1 MTRLLRLFSGLT
13 LVLVLVLFAG
23 GAGAQTASGPE
34 SARIDAVLGAAERL
48 LEADTS
54 QDTAMLEEQRAS
66 VAALRDDLRDFSASD
81 TLEARALQAQLD
93 ALGPPPAEGA
103 SEAAATADRRRQLLE
118 AIAIANAPTI
128 AAREALTRAEVILK
142 ELDARITASG
152 TRELLR
158 RYPLPLA
165 PSSLALAW
173 RDLAGLAATAREEVS
188 RRLEEP
194 DARAALLSALP
205 IAIVLLVVGLFVLFV
220 AQPWLSRRMLAA
232 ASLTGSIWKRLL
244 LLAGANL
251 VLLVVPAAGVF
262 ALIMILPVLYPASIQ
277 SAGLISASAWV
288 ATILIL
294 ANWLS
299 VTLFAAKLDIGHDLA
314 RRAATLTR
322 LLGLAIGLELIVE
335 RLSNQSR
342 MSESTTA
349 VLTLPVVGLSAWL
362 LWHMAKVMLSLRE
375 EKAARQA
382 HATDAG
388 LTRFVAY
395 AVQALALLATG
406 LAILGYVNLARAVL
420 VPVLMTMALLGL
432 AVFLHRAILRL
443 IAALTAQGP
452 DDEAL
457 SGSLIPIVVVIV
469 LALGLS
475 PILAII
481 WGSRPEDVAEVWRS
495 LTNGIVIGDMRLS
508 LDGLIVLALVL
519 MVGVLLTRW
528 LQRVLR
534 LTVLPRT
541 RLDAGAQA
549 ALNKGVGYLGIVIS
563 ALVAVSAAGLNLSN
577 LAVVIGALSVGIGL
591 GLQNIVSNFVSGIIL
606 LVERPIKEGDLI
618 EVSGK
623 TGIVRKI
630 AVRST
635 RIETADRHDVIV
647 PNLDLVSGTV
657 TNLTLTTATG
667 RLILPIGLA
676 YGSDVHRARDIILD
690 LAEAHPLVLRD
701 PAPSVLFA
709 NLGDSA
715 LEFQLTCFVVEEAK
729 SAVIRSD
736 LLFAIHAGLQEAG
749 IEIPYPQRDIRL
761 RDIDALVKALGSSG
775 RATPTH

>member
-13 LVLVLVLFAG
+13 LVIVVVWFAG
-23 GAGAQTASGPE
+23 VAGAQTASGFD
-34 SARIDAVLGAAERL
+34 SARIDAVLGAAEFL
-48 LEADTS
+48 LDADATPDATTLEA
-54 QDTAMLEEQRAS
+54 QRAS

-118 AIAIANAPTI
+118 AIAIANAPAL
-128 AAREALTRAEVILK
+128 AAREALTRADVILQ
-142 ELDARITASG
+142 ELDARITATG

-158 RYPLPLA
+158 QYPMPLS
-165 PSSLALAW
+165 PSSLAIA
-173 RDLAGLAATAREEVS
+173 AGDISSLAATAKDGL
-188 RRLEEP
+188 RRSLGQP
-194 DARAALLSALP
+194 DARAALISALP
-205 IAIVLLVVGLFVLFV
+205 IAAVLLVVGLFLLAI

-232 ASLTGSIWKRLL
+232 ANAARSTWQRLL

-251 VLLVVPAAGVF
+251 VLLALPALGVF
-262 ALIMILPVLYPASIQ
+262 ALIMILPVLYPASLH
-277 SAGLISASAWV
+277 STGLLSTLIWV
-288 ATILIL
+288 AAILIL

-299 VTLFAAKLDIGHDLA
+299 VTLFAATPVSGPGMS

-322 LLGLAIGLELIVE
+322 LLGLAIALELIAE
-335 RLSNQSR
+335 RLSRQAW
-342 MSESTTA
+342 MSETTTA
-349 VLTLPVVGLSAWL
+349 VLSLPVVGLSAWL
-362 LWHMAKVMLSLRE
+362 LWHMAKVMLALRE
-375 EKAARQA
+375 EKAATQA

-395 AVQALALLATG
+395 AVQVLALLAAG
-406 LAILGYVNLARAVL
+406 LAVLGYVNLARAVL
-420 VPVLMTMALLGL
+420 VPVLMTLALLGL
-432 AVFLHRAILRL
+432 AIFLHRAILRL
-443 IAALTAQGP
+443 IAALTLQGA
-452 DDEAL
+452 DDQAL
-457 SGSLIPIVVVIV
+457 AGSLFPIGVLIV
-469 LALGLS
+469 LALALS
-475 PILAII
+475 PILAVI
-481 WGSRPEDVAEVWRS
+481 WGSRPEDVGEVWRS
-495 LTNGIVIGDMRLS
+495 LTEGVVVGDMRLS
-508 LDGLIVLALVL
+508 LDGLLLLVL
-519 MVGVLLTRW
+519 VLLAGVLITRW

-534 LTVLPRT
+534 LTILPRT

-549 ALNKGVGYLGIVIS
+549 ALNKGVGYLGILIS

-657 TNLTLTTATG
+657 TNLTLTTSSG

-690 LAEAHPLVLRD
+690 LAQAHPLVLRD

-715 LEFQLTCFVVEEAK
+715 LEFQLTCFVVEEAQ

-736 LLFAIHAGLQEAG
+736 LLFAIHAGLQQAG

-761 RDIDALVKALGSSG
+761 RDIDALVKALGSS
-775 RATPTH
+775 RKVSRSD

>member
-1 MTRLLRLFSGLT
+1 MRQALRLLRGLT
-13 LVLVLVLFAG
+13 LALTVLSLAC
-23 GAGAQTASGPE
+23 AAWAQSSSGYDAAQVE
-34 SARIDAVLGAAERL
+34 AVLGATEILLDAADPADPAT
-48 LEADTS
+48 LEA
-54 QDTAMLEEQRAS
+54 QRAR
-66 VAALRDDLRDFSASD
+66 VATLRDDLRVLSASD
-81 TLEARALQAQLD
+81 TLEARALQAQLE
-93 ALGPPPAEGA
+93 ALGPPPAEGS
-103 SEAAATADRRRQLLE
+103 SEAAATADRRRQLVE
-118 AIAIANAPTI
+118 AIAVANAPTL
-128 AAREALTRAEVILK
+128 AAREALTRAEVILQ
-142 ELDARITASG
+142 ELDARISDKG
-152 TRELLR
+152 TRELMR
-158 RYPLPLA
+158 KYPLPLA
-165 PSSLALAW
+165 PSSLSLAW
-173 RDLAGLAATAREEVS
+173 RDLAGLAEKALDEASRNLDQPDEE
-188 RRLEEP
+188 
-194 DARAALLSALP
+194 AALFSALP
-205 IAIVLLVVGLFVLFV
+205 IAVVLLVVGLFVLFV

-232 ASLTGSIWKRLL
+232 ANAARSTWQRLL

-251 VLLVVPAAGVF
+251 VLLALPALGVF
-262 ALIMILPVLYPASIQ
+262 ALILILPVLYPASLQ
-277 SAGLISASAWV
+277 STGLLSTLIWV
-288 ATILIL
+288 AAILIL
-294 ANWLS
+294 ANWLA
-299 VTLFAAKLDIGHDLA
+299 VTLFAATPVSSPGMS

-322 LLGLAIGLELIVE
+322 LLGLAIALELIAE
-335 RLSNQSR
+335 RLSRQAW
-342 MSESTTA
+342 MSETTTA
-349 VLTLPVVGLSAWL
+349 VLSLPVVGLSAWL
-362 LWHMAKVMLSLRE
+362 LWHMAKVMLALRE
-375 EKAARQA
+375 EKAATQA

-395 AVQALALLATG
+395 AVQVLALLAAG
-406 LAILGYVNLARAVL
+406 LAVLGYVNLARAVL
-420 VPVLMTMALLGL
+420 VPVLMTLALLGL

-443 IAALTAQGP
+443 IAALTSQGT
-452 DDEAL
+452 DDQAL
-457 SGSLIPIVVVIV
+457 SGSLIPIGVVIM
-469 LALGLS
+469 LALALS
-475 PILAII
+475 PILAVI

-495 LTNGIVIGDMRLS
+495 LTEGVVVGDMRLS
-508 LDGLIVLALVL
+508 LDGLLLLVL
-519 MVGVLLTRW
+519 VLLAGVLITRW

-534 LTVLPRT
+534 LTILPRT

-657 TNLTLTTATG
+657 TNLTLTTTTG

-690 LAEAHPLVLRD
+690 LAQAHPLVLRD

-715 LEFQLTCFVVEEAK
+715 LEFHLTCFVVEEAQ

-736 LLFAIHAGLQEAG
+736 LLFAIHAGLQKAG

-761 RDIDALVKALGSSG
+761 RDIDALVKALRSNQRTARSD
-775 RATPTH
+775 

>member
-1 MTRLLRLFSGLT
+1 MTFFLRHFLGLNLILALLALDGVAR
-13 LVLVLVLFAG
+13 
-23 GAGAQTASGPE
+23 AQTASGYDA
-34 SARIDAVLGAAERL
+34 ARVDAVLGAAEVL
-48 LEADTS
+48 LDADATADAAALEA
-54 QDTAMLEEQRAS
+54 QRANVS
-66 VAALRDDLRDFSASD
+66 TLRDDLRAFSAAD

-93 ALGPPPAEGA
+93 ALGPSPDEGT

-118 AIAIANAPTI
+118 AIAVANAPTL
-128 AAREALTRAEVILK
+128 AARAALTRAEVVLQ
-142 ELDARITASG
+142 ELDARITATG

-158 RYPLPLA
+158 QYPMPLA
-165 PSSLALAW
+165 PSSLATVA
-173 RDLAGLAATAREEVS
+173 RDVTGLAATAQDRVRLRWS
-188 RRLEEP
+188 RP
-194 DARAALLSALP
+194 DARDALISSLP
-205 IAIVLLVVGLFVLFV
+205 IAGVLLVAGLVLLAV

-232 ASLTGSIWKRLL
+232 AQAARSIWQRLL

-251 VLLVVPAAGVF
+251 VLLALPALGVF
-262 ALIMILPVLYPASIQ
+262 ALIMILPVLHPASLQ
-277 SAGLISASAWV
+277 SKGLLSTLMWV
-288 ATILIL
+288 AAILIL

-299 VTLFAAKLDIGHDLA
+299 VTLFAAHSVSGRGMA
-314 RRAATLTR
+314 RRAAVLTR
-322 LLGLAIGLELIVE
+322 LLGLAIALELIAE
-335 RLSNQSR
+335 RLSRQEW
-342 MSESTTA
+342 MSETTTA
-349 VLTLPVVGLSAWL
+349 VLSVPVVGLSAWL
-362 LWHMAKVMLSLRE
+362 LWHMAKVMLALRE
-375 EKAARQA
+375 ERAATYA

-388 LTRFVAY
+388 LTRFAAY
-395 AVQALALLATG
+395 AVQVLALIATG
-406 LAILGYVNLARAVL
+406 LAVLGYVNLARAVL
-420 VPVLMTMALLGL
+420 VPVLMTLALLGF
-432 AVFLHRAILRL
+432 AVFLHRATLRL
-443 IAALTAQGP
+443 IAALTSQGS
-452 DDEAL
+452 DDQAL
-457 SGSLIPIVVVIV
+457 SGSLIPIGVVIV
-469 LALGLS
+469 LVLALS
-475 PILAII
+475 PILAVI

-495 LTNGIVIGDMRLS
+495 LSEGVVVGDMRLS
-508 LDGLIVLALVL
+508 LDGLLVL
-519 MVGVLLTRW
+519 VLVLLAGVLITRW

-534 LTVLPRT
+534 LTILPRT

-549 ALNKGVGYLGIVIS
+549 ALSKGVGYLGIVIS
-563 ALVAVSAAGLNLSN
+563 AFVAVSAAGLNLSN

-676 YGSDVHRARDIILD
+676 YGSDVHRARDIILSV
-690 LAEAHPLVLRD
+690 AQAHPLVLRD

-715 LEFQLTCFVVEEAK
+715 LEFQLTCFIVEEAQ

-736 LLFAIHAGLQEAG
+736 LLFAIHAGLQQAG

-761 RDIDALVKALGSSG
+761 RDIDALAKAFGSS
-775 RATPTH
+775 RRTANSD

>member
-1 MTRLLRLFSGLT
+1 MTCLLRLFSGLT
-13 LVLVLVLFAG
+13 LVLVVVWFAG
-23 GAGAQTASGPE
+23 VAGAQTASGFD
-34 SARIDAVLGAAERL
+34 SARIEAVLGAAEFL
-48 LEADTS
+48 LDAHASPDATTLEA
-54 QDTAMLEEQRAS
+54 QRVS

-103 SEAAATADRRRQLLE
+103 SEAAATADRRRQLVE
-118 AIAIANAPTI
+118 AIAIANAPAL
-128 AAREALTRAEVILK
+128 AAREALTRAEVILQ
-142 ELDARITASG
+142 ELDARITATG

-158 RYPLPLA
+158 QYPMPLS
-165 PSSLALAW
+165 PSSLAIA
-173 RDLAGLAATAREEVS
+173 AGDISSVATTAKVGL
-188 RRLEEP
+188 RRSLGQPE
-194 DARAALLSALP
+194 ARAALISALP
-205 IAIVLLVVGLFVLFV
+205 IAAVLLVVGMFLLAI

-232 ASLTGSIWKRLL
+232 ANAARSTWQRVV

-251 VLLVVPAAGVF
+251 VLLALPALGVF
-262 ALIMILPVLYPASIQ
+262 ALIMILPVLYPASLQ
-277 SAGLISASAWV
+277 STGLLSTLIWV
-288 ATILIL
+288 AAILIL

-299 VTLFAAKLDIGHDLA
+299 VTLFAATPVSGPGMS

-322 LLGLAIGLELIVE
+322 LLGLAIALELIAE
-335 RLSNQSR
+335 RLSGQAW
-342 MSESTTA
+342 MSETTTA
-349 VLTLPVVGLSAWL
+349 VLSLPVVGLSAWL
-362 LWHMAKVMLSLRE
+362 LWHMAKVMLALRE
-375 EKAARQA
+375 EKAATQA

-395 AVQALALLATG
+395 AVQVLALLAAG
-406 LAILGYVNLARAVL
+406 LAVLGYVNLARAVL
-420 VPVLMTMALLGL
+420 VPVLMTLALLGL
-432 AVFLHRAILRL
+432 AIFLHRAILRL
-443 IAALTAQGP
+443 IAALASHGT
-452 DDEAL
+452 DDQAL
-457 SGSLIPIVVVIV
+457 SGSLIPIGVVIV
-469 LALGLS
+469 LALALS
-475 PILAII
+475 PILAVI

-495 LTNGIVIGDMRLS
+495 LTEGVVVGDMRIS
-508 LDGLIVLALVL
+508 LDGLLVL
-519 MVGVLLTRW
+519 VLVLFAGVLITRW

-549 ALNKGVGYLGIVIS
+549 ALNKGVGYLGIVTS
-563 ALVAVSAAGLNLSN
+563 VLVAVSAAGLNLSN

-618 EVSGK
+618 EVSGR

-657 TNLTLTTATG
+657 TNLTLTTSTG

-690 LAEAHPLVLRD
+690 LAQTHPLVLRD

-715 LEFQLTCFVVEEAK
+715 LEFQLTCFVVEEAQ

-736 LLFAIHAGLQEAG
+736 LLFAIHAGLQKAG

-761 RDIDALVKALGSSG
+761 RDIDALVKALGPNQRTARSD
-775 RATPTH
+775 

>member
-13 LVLVLVLFAG
+13 LVLVVVWFTG
-23 GAGAQTASGPE
+23 VAGAQTAPGFD
-34 SARIDAVLGAAERL
+34 SARIDAVLGAAEFL
-48 LEADTS
+48 LDADASPDATTLEA
-54 QDTAMLEEQRAS
+54 QRAS
-66 VAALRDDLRDFSASD
+66 VAALRDDLRDFNASD

-93 ALGPPPAEGA
+93 ALGPPPAEGV

-118 AIAIANAPTI
+118 AIAITNAPAL
-128 AAREALTRAEVILK
+128 AAREALTRAEVILQ
-142 ELDARITASG
+142 ELDARITATG

-158 RYPLPLA
+158 QYPMPLS
-165 PSSLALAW
+165 PSSLAIA
-173 RDLAGLAATAREEVS
+173 AGDISSVAATAQDGLRRSFGQPEE
-188 RRLEEP
+188 
-194 DARAALLSALP
+194 RADLISALP
-205 IAIVLLVVGLFVLFV
+205 IAAVLLVVGLFLLAI

-232 ASLTGSIWKRLL
+232 ANAARSTWQRLL

-251 VLLVVPAAGVF
+251 VLLALPALGVF
-262 ALIMILPVLYPASIQ
+262 ALILILPVLYPASLQ
-277 SAGLISASAWV
+277 STGLLSTLIWV
-288 ATILIL
+288 AAILIL

-299 VTLFAAKLDIGHDLA
+299 VTLFAATPVSGPGMS

-322 LLGLAIGLELIVE
+322 LLGLAIALELIAE
-335 RLSNQSR
+335 RLSRQAW
-342 MSESTTA
+342 MSETTTA
-349 VLTLPVVGLSAWL
+349 VLSLPVVGLSAWL
-362 LWHMAKVMLSLRE
+362 LWHMAKVMLALRE
-375 EKAARQA
+375 EKAATQA

-395 AVQALALLATG
+395 AVQVLALLAAG
-406 LAILGYVNLARAVL
+406 LAVLGFVNLARAVL
-420 VPVLMTMALLGL
+420 VPVLMTLALLGL
-432 AVFLHRAILRL
+432 AIFLHRAILRL
-443 IAALTAQGP
+443 IAALTSHGT
-452 DDEAL
+452 DDQAL
-457 SGSLIPIVVVIV
+457 SGSLIPIGVVIV
-469 LALGLS
+469 LALALS
-475 PILAII
+475 PILAVI

-495 LTNGIVIGDMRLS
+495 LTEGVVVGDMRLS
-508 LDGLIVLALVL
+508 LDGLLVL
-519 MVGVLLTRW
+519 VLVLLAGVLITRW

-534 LTVLPRT
+534 LTILPRT

-657 TNLTLTTATG
+657 TNLTLTTSTG

-690 LAEAHPLVLRD
+690 LARAHPLVLRD

-715 LEFQLTCFVVEEAK
+715 LEFQLTCFVVEEAQ

-736 LLFAIHAGLQEAG
+736 LLFAIHAGLQKAG
-749 IEIPYPQRDIRL
+749 IEIPYLQRDIRL
-761 RDIDALVKALGSSG
+761 RDIDALVKALGSSQ
-775 RATPTH
+775 RTARSD

>member
-1 MTRLLRLFSGLT
+1 MTRVFRLSYGLT
-13 LVLVLVLFAG
+13 LALTVLSL
-23 GAGAQTASGPE
+23 AGAAAAQSPSGYDA
-34 SARIDAVLGAAERL
+34 ARVDAILGATETLLAAEAPADAAT
-48 LEADTS
+48 LEA
-54 QDTAMLEEQRAS
+54 QRAR
-66 VAALRDDLRDFSASD
+66 VAALRDDLRVLGASD
-81 TLEARALQAQLD
+81 TLEARALQAQLE

-118 AIAIANAPTI
+118 AIAIANAPSL
-128 AAREALTRAEVILK
+128 AAREALTRAEVILQ
-142 ELDARITASG
+142 ELDARITATG
-152 TRELLR
+152 TRELMR
-158 RYPLPLA
+158 QYPLPLA

-173 RDLAGLAATAREEVS
+173 RDLAGLAATTREEVS
-188 RRLEEP
+188 RSLDQP
-194 DARAALLSALP
+194 DEQAALLSALP
-205 IAIVLLVVGLFVLFV
+205 IAVVLLVVGLFVLFV

-232 ASLTGSIWKRLL
+232 ASLARATWKRLL

-251 VLLVVPAAGVF
+251 VLLVLPAAGVF
-262 ALIMILPVLYPASIQ
+262 ALIMILPVLYPASLQ
-277 SAGLISASAWV
+277 SSGLLFGAIWV
-288 ATILIL
+288 AAILIL

-299 VTLFAAKLDIGHDLA
+299 VTLFAAKPDIGHDLA
-314 RRAATLTR
+314 RRATTLTR
-322 LLGLAIGLELIVE
+322 LLGIAIGLELIVE
-335 RLSNQSR
+335 QLSNQSR
-342 MSESTTA
+342 MSETTTA

-432 AVFLHRAILRL
+432 AVFLHRAVIRL
-443 IAALTAQGP
+443 IAAFTSQGT
-452 DDEAL
+452 DDEPL
-457 SGSLIPIVVVIV
+457 SGSLIPIVVVIA

-495 LTNGIVIGDMRLS
+495 LSEGIVIGDMRLS
-508 LDGLIVLALVL
+508 LDGLIVLVLVL

-635 RIETADRHDVIV
+635 RIETVDRHDVIV

-667 RLILPIGLA
+667 RLVLPIGLA
-676 YGSDVHRARDIILD
+676 YGSDVERARDIILEI
-690 LAEAHPLVLRD
+690 AMAHPLVLRD
-701 PAPSVLFA
+701 PAPLVLFA
-709 NLGDSA
+709 DLGDSA
-715 LEFQLTCFVVEEAK
+715 LQFRLTCFVVEEAQ

-736 LLFAIHAGLQEAG
+736 LLFAIHAKLQQAG
-749 IEIPYPQRDIRL
+749 IEIPYPQSDIRL
-761 RDIDALVKALGSSG
+761 RDIDALVKALGSS
-775 RATPTH
+775 RRIPRSD